1 MHADIISPDVLSSSP
16 NLPSSLLPGM
26 CSTFNLVLM
35 WLRLFFFFFFYTLNN
50 CIRFAKYQ
58 NESATVASACA

>member
-1 MHADIISPDVLSSSP
+1 MHANIISPDVLSRSP

-35 WLRLFFFFFFYTLNN
+35 WLLAVHEPAFSGSFPTVTKEWQVNEQGGGDWRL
-50 CIRFAKYQ
+50 
-58 NESATVASACA
+58 

>member
-35 WLRLFFFFFFYTLNN
+35 WLLAVHGPPLSGTWPTVT
-50 CIRFAKYQ
+50 
-58 NESATVASACA
+58 NEWQVNE